1 MWPNSAKASP
11 VHSTSAM
18 VSMAITAPPAG
29 PDLQISTKRTI
40 YERRDQCREPASA
53 DRHRDDGGTCRRHA
67 ALVTHADEHH
77 SNGSAR
83 EHLRHPAAHAG
94 QRCHERAVAFRA
106 TARSEEHTSELQSLM
121 RN

>member
-77 SNGSAR
+77 RNGSAR
-83 EHLRHPAAHAG
+83 EHMRPTPAHAG
-94 QRCHERAVAFRA
+94 TLFHEGTLALMAP
-106 TARSEEHTSELQSLM
+106 AR
-121 RN
+121 